1 MTQASASSAARTLR
15 GRVWKFG
22 DQVCGD
28 DGIIEFAAVRD
39 GFGKPFDVESLRQ
52 MCFRKLRP
60 EFPSEVRPGDIVVG
74 GANFA
79 PHNHVEVSV
88 ALKAS
93 GISAVLVESCESGFI
108 RRAMSQLAIGACR
121 KSPDDVVRLQRGEA
135 NLPLRITI
143 DDEPHQP
150 AAQHTFCIIQ
160 HNQAILHPSPLP
172 EADLSCIEV
181 V

>member
-1 MTQASASSAARTLR
+1 MNETSSVRTLR

-79 PHNHVEVSV
+79 HHNHVEVSV

-108 RRAMSQLAIGACR
+108 RRALSQGLPVLLVPGITRVVEDGDVISVTPATGKIELADGRVID
-121 KSPDDVVRLQRGEA
+121 SPPFSPQMVQIWEA
-135 NLPLRITI
+135 GGLVNAL
-143 DDEPHQP
+143 
-150 AAQHTFCIIQ
+150 AAEF
-160 HNQAILHPSPLP
+160 AASR
-172 EADLSCIEV
+172 S
-181 V
+181 